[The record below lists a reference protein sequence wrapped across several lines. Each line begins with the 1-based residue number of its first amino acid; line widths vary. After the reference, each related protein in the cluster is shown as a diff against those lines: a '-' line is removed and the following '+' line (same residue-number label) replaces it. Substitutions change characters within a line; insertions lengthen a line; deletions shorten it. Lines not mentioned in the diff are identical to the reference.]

1 MNLETIGQQARQA
14 SYALAMLSSQKKN
27 EVLQTVAQCL
37 RANQDLILKAN
48 DQDMEKG
55 KQQNRKSTDF
65 TVCTEDQL
73 PDEVK
78 TLIEQKK
85 ETTGETTNNKG
96 E

>member
-37 RANQDLILKAN
+37 RANQDPILKAN

-55 KQQNRKSTDF
+55 KQK
-65 TVCTEDQL
+65 
-73 PDEVK
+73 VK
-78 TLIEQKK
+78 PSKNSQP
-85 ETTGETTNNKG
+85 
-96 E
+96 